1 MTKNSNLYERYRNLA
16 EQYMQ
21 GRTSVAEENELAGLL
36 RTMDESRLTA
46 QDRVLRMLLTEAAD
60 NREKATMVSQKNG
73 EPVTTEQQPPRNRR
87 PHRYFLMTLTS
98 MAAAVAL
105 LLVLK
110 TGLNESGNNSELP
123 TMGLTA
129 GKPLES
135 EEEALRL
142 AEKALNDVAYDP
154 MQDLENI
161 QW

>member
-36 RTMDESRLTA
+36 RRMDESRLTA

-60 NREKATMVSQKNG
+60 NREKATMVSQKND

-87 PHRYFLMTLTS
+87 PHRYFQMTLTS

-110 TGLNESGNNSELP
+110 TGLNERGNNSELP

>member
-21 GRTSVAEENELAGLL
+21 GRTSVAEENELTGLL

-60 NREKATMVSQKNG
+60 NREKATMVSQKND

-87 PHRYFLMTLTS
+87 PHRYFLMTLSS

-110 TGLNESGNNSELP
+110 TGLNERGNNGELP